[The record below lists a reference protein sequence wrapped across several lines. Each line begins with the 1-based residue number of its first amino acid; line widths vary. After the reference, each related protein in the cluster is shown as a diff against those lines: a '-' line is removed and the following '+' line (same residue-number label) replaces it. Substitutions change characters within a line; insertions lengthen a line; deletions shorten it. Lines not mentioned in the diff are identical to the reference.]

1 MTAPDMG
8 KQREAMLE
16 MDLTRRR
23 LMRSALGAALL
34 APCLEVSSSARAQSG
49 ARLRIGLAAPNTT
62 LDPHLQSNAPN
73 NAVTT
78 HIFDSVIVNDEALR
92 SRPGLAASWRVL
104 DDTHWEFTFQPNVHF
119 SDGSPITAQ
128 DIAASIDRATTI
140 PSTASFRTYTR
151 SIKMIVAGAPNTFI
165 IETKAPDPLLLN
177 SLSRIRIISARYK
190 DAPSSDFNSGKAAIG
205 TGPYLFKEYVPGSH
219 VLLVRNEG
227 HWGPKP
233 PWSEAILRIVAEN
246 GARIAGLLSGDLDL
260 IEGVPS
266 EGLDRV
272 KSNDRLHTISGI
284 SSRLVYFGMDQGR
297 DVTPFATDATGKPL
311 ERNPFR
317 DRKVREAID
326 LAINRQAIVER
337 VMDGVAMVATQYLP
351 PGGFGTSPN
360 IKPAPYDPIK
370 AKALLAEAGYPNGFG
385 LTIHGPNGRYVNDAR
400 IVQAVAQML
409 ARIGIAPKVEIMP
422 WAVYGGRIREFSF
435 SLGSWGVNTGETSNP
450 IVALNATYDKEAG
463 TGVSN
468 FGRYSDPKV
477 DELVKL
483 AVRTMDDDKRAKLLA
498 EASEIVFA
506 DRAILPLHHEGLTWA
521 ARKNIQ
527 YTPRA
532 DQYTLAM
539 GVTMSG

>member
-1 MTAPDMG
+1 
-8 KQREAMLE
+8 MLA

-23 LMRSALGAALL
+23 FVRSALGAALL
-34 APCLEVSSSARAQSG
+34 LPGLEISGPARAQTG
-49 ARLRIGLAAPNTT
+49 QRLRIGLAAPNTT

-78 HIFDSVIVNDEALR
+78 HIFDSVIVNDEASR
-92 SRPGLAASWRVL
+92 SKPGLAASWRVL
-104 DDTHWEFTFQPNVHF
+104 DDTHWEFTFQPNITF
-119 SDGSPITAQ
+119 SDGSALTLE
-128 DIAASIDRATTI
+128 DIVASIDRATTI

-151 SIKMIVAGAPNTFI
+151 TIKNIAAAGPNTFI
-165 IETKAPDPLLLN
+165 VETKAPDPLLLN
-177 SLSRIRIISARYK
+177 SLSRIRIISAKYK
-190 DAPSSDFNSGKAAIG
+190 DAASADFNSGKAAIG

-219 VLLVRNEG
+219 VLLVRNDA

-233 PWSEAILRIVAEN
+233 PWSEVMLRIVADN

-260 IEGVPS
+260 IEDVPH
-266 EGLDRV
+266 EGLERV
-272 KSNDRLHTISGI
+272 KSNASLHTISGI
-284 SSRLVYFGMDQGR
+284 SSRIVYFAMDQRR
-297 DVTPFATDATGKPL
+297 DVTPYAADAAGKPL

-337 VMDGVAMVATQYLP
+337 VMDGAAMVAAQYLP

-360 IKPAPYDPIK
+360 IKPAVYDPNK
-370 AKALLAEAGYPNGFG
+370 AKALLAEAGYPNGFR
-385 LTIHGPNGRYVNDAR
+385 LTIHGPNDRYVNDAK

-409 ARIGIAPKVEIMP
+409 TRVGISTKVEVMP
-422 WAVYGGRIREFSF
+422 WAVYVNRNSNAEFSF

-463 TGVSN
+463 TGASN
-468 FGRYSDPKV
+468 FGRYSNPKV
-477 DELVKL
+477 DELVKQ
-483 AVRTMDDDKRAKLLA
+483 ATHTMNDDKRASLLA
-498 EASEIVFA
+498 EVSEIVFA
-506 DRAILPLHHEGLTWA
+506 DRAILPLHHEGLIWA
-521 ARKNIQ
+521 ARKSVQ

>member
-1 MTAPDMG
+1 
-8 KQREAMLE
+8 MLE

-23 LMRSALGAALL
+23 LMRSALGAAVLT
-34 APCLEVSSSARAQSG
+34 PCLALSNLAHAQAG

-73 NAVTT
+73 NAVAT
-78 HIFDSVIVNDEALR
+78 HIFDSVIVNDEASR
-92 SRPGLAASWRVL
+92 ARPGLAASWRVL
-104 DDTHWEFTFQPNVHF
+104 DDTHWEFALQPNVRF
-119 SDGSPITAQ
+119 SDGSALTVE

-140 PSTASFRTYTR
+140 PSNASFRTYTR
-151 SIKMIVAGAPNTFI
+151 SIKTIAAGTSNTFI
-165 IETKAPDPLLLN
+165 VETKAPDPLLLN
-177 SLSRIRIISARYK
+177 SLSRIRIVCAKYK

-205 TGPYLFKEYVPGSH
+205 TGPYLFREYVPGSH
-219 VLLVRNEG
+219 VLLVRNDA

-233 PWSEAILRIVAEN
+233 PWSEVILRIVADK

-260 IEGVPS
+260 IEDVPH
-266 EGLDRV
+266 EGLERV
-272 KSNDRLHTISGI
+272 KANDRLHTISGI
-284 SSRLVYFGMDQGR
+284 SSRIVYFGMDQKR

-337 VMDGVAMVATQYLP
+337 VMDGAAMIATQYLP

-360 IKPAPYDPIK
+360 IKASAYDPAK
-370 AKALLAEAGYPNGFG
+370 AKALLAGAGYPSGFR
-385 LTIHGPNGRYVNDAR
+385 LTIHGPNDRYTNDAR

-409 ARIGIAPKVEIMP
+409 TRIGITAKVEVMP
-422 WAVYGGRIREFSF
+422 WAVYSGRNGNAEFSF

-450 IVALNATYDKEAG
+450 IVALNATYDKDAG
-463 TGVSN
+463 TGASN
-468 FGRYSDPKV
+468 FGRYSNPKV
-477 DELVKL
+477 DELVKQ
-483 AVRTMDDDKRAKLLA
+483 AAHTMVDDRRAQLLA
-498 EASEIVFA
+498 EVSEIVFA

-521 ARKNIQ
+521 ARKSIQ

-539 GVTMSG
+539 GVTTSG